1 MHSSVSESY
10 NSDVAATS
18 ADLLRTFSNWL
29 ICSERVKYAIICAAQ
44 IEAAFL
50 CVVVGVLMIKYEF

>member
-1 MHSSVSESY
+1 MHSSVSY

-18 ADLLRTFSNWL
+18 ADLSLRTFSNWL
-29 ICSERVKYAIICAAQ
+29 ICSERVKYAIICAAH